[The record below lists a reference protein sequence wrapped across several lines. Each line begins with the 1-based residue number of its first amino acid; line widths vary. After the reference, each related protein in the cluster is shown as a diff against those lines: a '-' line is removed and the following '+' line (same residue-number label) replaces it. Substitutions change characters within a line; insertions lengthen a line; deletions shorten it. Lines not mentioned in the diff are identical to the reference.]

1 MSMYLVLFRAHSDW
15 RWIVILI
22 GAALLIKYL
31 AGLLSNSRWSRIDH
45 WLGLGFTAAIDI
57 QFLLGLVL
65 WVMGRHWTGIDPLRS
80 WEHPVTMILAIAA
93 AHITWT
99 RVKRASESSA
109 KYQTGLIGFL
119 IAGLLILLGIL
130 RITRVLG

>member
-1 MSMYLVLFRAHSDW
+1 MSMYLVLFRTHSDW
-15 RWIVILI
+15 RWIVILV

-45 WLGLGFTAAIDI
+45 WLGLGFTTVIDI

-65 WVMGRHWTGIDPLRS
+65 WIMGQRWSGGDPLRS
-80 WEHPVTMILAIAA
+80 WEHPVTMIVAIAV

-99 RVKRASESSA
+99 RVKRASESST
-109 KYQTGLIGFL
+109 KYRTGLIGFL
-119 IAGLLILLGIL
+119 VAGVVILLGIL
-130 RITRVLG
+130 RITGGLG